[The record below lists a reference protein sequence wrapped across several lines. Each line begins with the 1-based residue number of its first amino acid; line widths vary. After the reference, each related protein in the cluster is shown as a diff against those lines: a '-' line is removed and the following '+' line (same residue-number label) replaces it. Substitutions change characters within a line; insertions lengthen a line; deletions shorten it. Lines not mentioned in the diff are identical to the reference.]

1 MMTASEIT
9 DRKKARRLLD
19 IKRIALEE
27 AVEKAVCE
35 KVYGRIYRHR
45 TTDDEERDQKLRSR
59 IAALS
64 IVGIG
69 LKELLVNSDAVDM
82 DSREDNAEKEKQ
94 IKEWLAQA
102 RDSLLAMNDEQSP
115 LGKLQKLSAA
125 HKSIVESLS
134 KLFPSSSS
142 ADEILPTLIYT
153 LITSLP
159 EHISVISNLLFIQRF
174 RASAKLDGEA
184 AYCLVNLEAAISFL
198 ETVDLASL
206 RSDELPE
213 GPDRSSSRPSTPRT
227 ELPSSPMQL
236 GISPATTPRVSPTS
250 ATQSPLGGSRPGPNN
265 RISQLITAQTNKI
278 ENASDSFRGFVNE
291 SADSALDA
299 VSSTFDNSFKFL
311 FGRLKEQQAHNKS
324 EDDKA
329 SNRDV
334 LPVPKTLE
342 DARKLVNTPPLGV
355 DDDAASVSQ
364 TSETDEK
371 PDSSDHFDDP
381 LRSKPDAKP
390 SRDTQVL
397 EFIGGRKHPS
407 RDRSVDSQRSQRSAS
422 SSITSTGKRV
432 AFADGKKPE
441 PIKTDSSSPASAIA
455 VAAPAGPLDGMRSF
469 SNSLNPLT
477 GFSRMGGLF
486 GRGPLTPTGMEKNKE
501 LSSSPVPS
509 ATEPDPDLAAA
520 KPTTSVQ
527 AGLRPLS
534 KEEKALLAVEDLKK
548 VTLSKKFIE
557 MKDAKEVRVGEVEEL
572 LIEYQRL
579 AGTLRGVLKQ

>member
-1 MMTASEIT
+1 
-9 DRKKARRLLD
+9 
-19 IKRIALEE
+19 
-27 AVEKAVCE
+27 
-35 KVYGRIYRHR
+35 
-45 TTDDEERDQKLRSR
+45 
-59 IAALS
+59 
-64 IVGIG
+64 
-69 LKELLVNSDAVDM
+69 
-82 DSREDNAEKEKQ
+82 
-94 IKEWLAQA
+94 
-102 RDSLLAMNDEQSP
+102 
-115 LGKLQKLSAA
+115 
-125 HKSIVESLS
+125 
-134 KLFPSSSS
+134 
-142 ADEILPTLIYT
+142 
-153 LITSLP
+153 
-159 EHISVISNLLFIQRF
+159 
-174 RASAKLDGEA
+174 
-184 AYCLVNLEAAISFL
+184 
-198 ETVDLASL
+198 
-206 RSDELPE
+206 
-213 GPDRSSSRPSTPRT
+213 
-227 ELPSSPMQL
+227 
-236 GISPATTPRVSPTS
+236 
-250 ATQSPLGGSRPGPNN
+250 
-265 RISQLITAQTNKI
+265 
-278 ENASDSFRGFVNE
+278 VNE